1 MLNYD
6 VVILGSGVAGMT
18 AAIYLRRAG
27 IQTLIIENDTP
38 GGQMNKSFCIENYPG
53 FKSIDGPSL
62 AYNIYSQVLELKTD
76 YLFSNIESV
85 DLKKKKIITN
95 KKEVKY
101 RYLIISTGRSPRKL
115 DLTNEE
121 KLLGRGISY
130 CALCDGNLYK
140 NKNVI
145 VVGGGNSALEEALYL
160 SGICNKVT
168 LIHRKDIFNAEK
180 VLIDKVTKNKK
191 IDIIYNANLINY
203 NIKDNKLVSVSLD
216 TKKKIKT
223 DGVFI
228 SIGYV
233 PNSSLFEV
241 KKERN
246 YILTYTNYVT
256 SMKSVYACG
265 DIIKKDTYQITTAI
279 GEAAVVANKIIKL
292 LK

>member
-115 DLTNEE
+115 DLKNEE